1 MTEADE
7 ATAVARK
14 VLNQTNETSQVLAQ
28 WHEYLLNNGNK
39 MHRKD
44 AQAIVRDVTGAQRVR
59 RERILDYI
67 EQFNESQ
74 DSEVLRL
81 QGNVILLRSG
91 NEQEDEIEEP
101 KKELKKHFG
110 LMVDKDF
117 KGNAVET
124 YKEYA
129 PESAAMVKAIEEVEE
144 SITQSS
150 DTSPTLDSKA
160 LNFPKPED
168 TPLGR
173 IVKELA
179 TPTIYIDCIP
189 EDAAGVYS
197 FTDFVREFEMQVEKE
212 GGKVNDKF
220 TQPLP
225 YYGLLDYGQGPK
237 RVAGKV
243 LAAPAIVT
251 GKQSM

>member
-14 VLNQTNETSQVLAQ
+14 VLNQTNETSQVLTQ
-28 WHEYLLNNGNK
+28 WLEYLLNNGNK

-117 KGNAVET
+117 KGKADRDWET
-124 YKEYA
+124 
-129 PESAAMVKAIEEVEE
+129 
-144 SITQSS
+144 
-150 DTSPTLDSKA
+150 
-160 LNFPKPED
+160 
-168 TPLGR
+168 
-173 IVKELA
+173 
-179 TPTIYIDCIP
+179 
-189 EDAAGVYS
+189 
-197 FTDFVREFEMQVEKE
+197 
-212 GGKVNDKF
+212 
-220 TQPLP
+220 
-225 YYGLLDYGQGPK
+225 
-237 RVAGKV
+237 
-243 LAAPAIVT
+243 
-251 GKQSM
+251 